1 MSVMRTS
8 PKIKIFIPTN
18 ETGGVMVLDRI
29 KGMHNELVAWRQEL
43 HSIPE
48 LGFET
53 KKTAT
58 FVKKKLE
65 EFGVDEIEYGLA
77 KNGVVALINGKQNGP
92 SVGLRADMD
101 ALPIIEVNKLPYRSK
116 NKGNMH
122 ACGHDGHTAMLLGA
136 AKYLCE
142 TRNFSGTA
150 VLIFQ
155 PAEEGHGGAKVMLD
169 EGLFEKHNVNEV
181 YAIHNMPGI
190 EKGKF
195 AINEGAMMAAA
206 DTFFIKIKGSGAHG
220 AYPHE
225 GVDPI
230 VIAAQVVQSLYSII
244 SREIP
249 SHKNVVMS
257 VTQINA
263 GTASNIIPE
272 TVDIVGTVRTLDI
285 EDATFVEKRINQITQ
300 NIAKANNG
308 SAKVTYEY
316 GYPATIN
323 DPKKVVTSAEVA
335 SSIVGSEM
343 VKLNIPVN
351 MASEDFSYMLNVKP
365 GAYVFLGQGDTP
377 GLHHPEYD
385 FDDDISTIGASW
397 YASMVERIL
406 K

>member
-1 MSVMRTS
+1 M
-8 PKIKIFIPTN
+8 I
-18 ETGGVMVLDRI
+18 LDRI
-29 KGMHNELVAWRQEL
+29 KGMHNELVAWRQKL
-43 HSIPE
+43 HMIPE
-48 LGFET
+48 LGFDTEET
-53 KKTAT
+53 AA

-65 EFGVDEIEYGLA
+65 EFGVDKVEVGLA
-77 KNGVVALINGKQNGP
+77 KNGVVALIHGKNEGP
-92 SVGLRADMD
+92 CIGLRADMD
-101 ALPIIEVNKLPYRSK
+101 ALPIMEVNDLPHKSQNEGK
-116 NKGNMH
+116 MH
-122 ACGHDGHTAMLLGA
+122 ACGHDGHTTMLLGA

-169 EGLFEKHNVNEV
+169 EGLFKRYNVSEV

-190 EKGKF
+190 KKGKF
-195 AINEGAMMAAA
+195 AINRGAMMAAA
-206 DTFFIKIKGSGAHG
+206 DTFFITIKGTGAHG

-230 VIAAQVVQSLYSII
+230 ITAAQIVQALYSII
-244 SREIP
+244 SREIAP
-249 SHKNVVMS
+249 HKNVVMS
-257 VTQINA
+257 ITQINA

-285 EDATFVEKRINQITQ
+285 EDAKLVERRIKEISQ
-300 NIAKANNG
+300 NMAQANNG
-308 SAKVTYEY
+308 TAEINYEY

-323 DPKKVVTSAEVA
+323 DPKKAIVSAEVA
-335 SSIVGSEM
+335 SSIVGAEM
-343 VKLNIPVN
+343 VELDIPIN
-351 MASEDFSYMLNVKP
+351 MASEDFSYMLNLRP

-385 FDDDISTIGASW
+385 FDDDISPIGASW
-397 YASMVERIL
+397 YASMIESNL

>member
-1 MSVMRTS
+1 M
-8 PKIKIFIPTN
+8 I
-18 ETGGVMVLDRI
+18 LDRI
-29 KGMHNELVAWRQEL
+29 KGMHNELVAWRQKL
-43 HSIPE
+43 HMIPE
-48 LGFET
+48 LGFDTEET
-53 KKTAT
+53 AA

-65 EFGVDEIEYGLA
+65 EFGVDKVEVGLA
-77 KNGVVALINGKQNGP
+77 RNGVVALIHGKNEGP
-92 SVGLRADMD
+92 CIGLRADMD
-101 ALPIIEVNKLPYRSK
+101 ALPIMEVNDLPHKSQNDGK
-116 NKGNMH
+116 MH
-122 ACGHDGHTAMLLGA
+122 ACGHDGHTTMLLGA

-169 EGLFEKHNVNEV
+169 EGLFKRYNVSEV

-190 EKGKF
+190 KKGKF
-195 AINEGAMMAAA
+195 AINRGAMMAAA
-206 DTFFIKIKGSGAHG
+206 DTFFITIKGTGAHG

-230 VIAAQVVQSLYSII
+230 ITAAQIVQALYSII
-244 SREIP
+244 SREIAP
-249 SHKNVVMS
+249 HKNVVMS
-257 VTQINA
+257 ITQINA

-285 EDATFVEKRINQITQ
+285 EDAKLVERRIKEISQ
-300 NIAKANNG
+300 NMAQANNG
-308 SAKVTYEY
+308 TAEINYEY

-323 DPKKVVTSAEVA
+323 DPKKAIVSAEVA
-335 SSIVGSEM
+335 SSIVGTEM
-343 VKLNIPVN
+343 VELDIPIN
-351 MASEDFSYMLNVKP
+351 MASEDFSYMLNLRP

-385 FDDDISTIGASW
+385 FDDDISPIGASW
-397 YASMVERIL
+397 YASMIESNL

>member
-1 MSVMRTS
+1 M
-8 PKIKIFIPTN
+8 I
-18 ETGGVMVLDRI
+18 LDRI
-29 KGMHNELVAWRQEL
+29 KGMHNELVAWRQKL
-43 HSIPE
+43 HMIPE
-48 LGFET
+48 LGFDTKET
-53 KKTAT
+53 AA

-65 EFGVDEIEYGLA
+65 EFGVDKVEVGLA
-77 KNGVVALINGKQNGP
+77 KNGVVALIHGKNEGP
-92 SVGLRADMD
+92 CIGLRADMD
-101 ALPIIEVNKLPYRSK
+101 ALPIMEVNDLPHKSRNEGK
-116 NKGNMH
+116 MH
-122 ACGHDGHTAMLLGA
+122 ACGHDGHTTMLLGA

-169 EGLFEKHNVNEV
+169 EGLFKRYNVSEV

-190 EKGKF
+190 KKGKF
-195 AINEGAMMAAA
+195 AINRGAMMAAA
-206 DTFFIKIKGSGAHG
+206 DTFFITIKGTGAHG

-230 VIAAQVVQSLYSII
+230 ITAAQIVQALYSII
-244 SREIP
+244 SREIAP
-249 SHKNVVMS
+249 HKNVVMS
-257 VTQINA
+257 ITQINA

-285 EDATFVEKRINQITQ
+285 EDAKLVERRIKEISQ
-300 NIAKANNG
+300 NMAQANNG
-308 SAKVTYEY
+308 TAEINYEY

-323 DPKKVVTSAEVA
+323 DPKKAIVSAEVA
-335 SSIVGSEM
+335 SSIVGAEM
-343 VKLNIPVN
+343 VELDIPIN
-351 MASEDFSYMLNVKP
+351 MASEDFSYMLNLRP

-385 FDDDISTIGASW
+385 FDDDISPIGASW
-397 YASMVERIL
+397 YASMIESNL

>member
-1 MSVMRTS
+1 
-8 PKIKIFIPTN
+8 
-18 ETGGVMVLDRI
+18 
-29 KGMHNELVAWRQEL
+29 
-43 HSIPE
+43 
-48 LGFET
+48 
-53 KKTAT
+53 
-58 FVKKKLE
+58 
-65 EFGVDEIEYGLA
+65 
-77 KNGVVALINGKQNGP
+77 
-92 SVGLRADMD
+92 
-101 ALPIIEVNKLPYRSK
+101 
-116 NKGNMH
+116 
-122 ACGHDGHTAMLLGA
+122 MLLGA

-169 EGLFEKHNVNEV
+169 EGLFNKHNVNEV

-195 AINEGAMMAAA
+195 AINEGPMMAAA
-206 DTFFIKIKGSGAHG
+206 DTFFIKIKGRGAHG

-230 VIAAQVVQSLYSII
+230 VIAAQIVQNIYLII

-272 TVDIVGTVRTLDI
+272 TVDIVGTVRTLDV
-285 EDATFVEKRINQITQ
+285 EDAKLVEKRIKEISQ
-300 NIAKANNG
+300 NIAQANNG
-308 SAKVTYEY
+308 STKTTYEY

-323 DPKKVVTSAEVA
+323 DSKKATISAEVA

-343 VKLNIPVN
+343 VEINIPVN
-351 MASEDFSYMLNVKP
+351 MASEDFSYMLNMRP

-385 FDDDISTIGASW
+385 FDDDISPIGASW
-397 YASMVERIL
+397 YASMVERVL

>member
-1 MSVMRTS
+1 M
-8 PKIKIFIPTN
+8 I
-18 ETGGVMVLDRI
+18 LDRI
-29 KGMHNELVAWRQEL
+29 KSMHNELVAWRQEL
-43 HSIPE
+43 HTIPE

-53 KKTAT
+53 KKTAA

-65 EFGVDEIEYGLA
+65 DFGVDDIEYGIA
-77 KNGVVALINGKQNGP
+77 ENGIVAVIHGKNRGP
-92 SVGLRADMD
+92 SIGLRADMD
-101 ALPIIEVNKLPYRSK
+101 GLPITEVNDLPYRSK
-116 NKGNMH
+116 ILGNMH
-122 ACGHDGHTAMLLGA
+122 ACGHDGHTTMLLGA

-155 PAEEGHGGAKVMLD
+155 PAEEGQGGAKVMLD
-169 EGLFEKHNVNEV
+169 EGLFDKYDVSEV

-190 EKGKF
+190 KKGGF

-206 DTFFIKIKGSGAHG
+206 DTFFIEVKGIGAHG

-225 GVDPI
+225 GIDPI
-230 VIAAQVVQSLYSII
+230 VTAAQIVQGLYSII
-244 SREIP
+244 SREIA

-272 TVDIVGTVRTLDI
+272 TVNMVGTVRTLDI
-285 EDATFVEKRINQITQ
+285 EDARLVERRITEISQ
-300 NIAKANNG
+300 NIAVANNG
-308 SAKVTYEY
+308 SAEIRYEY

-323 DPKKVVTSAEVA
+323 DPSKAMVSAEVA
-335 SSIVGSEM
+335 SSLVGSDM
-343 VKLNIPVN
+343 VELNIPVN
-351 MASEDFSYMLNVKP
+351 MASEDFSYMLNLKP
-365 GAYVFLGQGDTP
+365 GAYVFLGQGNTH

-385 FDDDISTIGASW
+385 FDDDISPIGASW
-397 YASMVERIL
+397 YANMVESAL

>member
-1 MSVMRTS
+1 M
-8 PKIKIFIPTN
+8 ILN
-18 ETGGVMVLDRI
+18 RI
-29 KGMHNELVAWRQEL
+29 KGMHNELVTWRQTL
-43 HSIPE
+43 HKIPE
-48 LGFET
+48 LGFDTEET
-53 KKTAT
+53 AA

-65 EFGVDEIEYGLA
+65 DFGVDKIEAGLA
-77 KNGVVALINGKQNGP
+77 KNGVVALIHGKNEGP
-92 SVGLRADMD
+92 YIGLRADMD
-101 ALPIIEVNKLPYRSK
+101 ALPITEVNDLPHKSQNDGK
-116 NKGNMH
+116 MH
-122 ACGHDGHTAMLLGA
+122 ACGHDGHTTMLLGA

-155 PAEEGHGGAKVMLD
+155 PAEEGQGGAKVMLD
-169 EGLFEKHNVNEV
+169 EGLFQRYNVSEV

-195 AINEGAMMAAA
+195 AINESAMMAAA
-206 DTFFIKIKGSGAHG
+206 DTFFITIKGRGAHG

-230 VIAAQVVQSLYSII
+230 IIAAQVVQNLYSII

-249 SHKNVVMS
+249 SYKNVVMS

-272 TVDIVGTVRTLDI
+272 TVDIIGTVRTLDV
-285 EDATFVEKRINQITQ
+285 EDAKLVEKRIKEISQ

-308 SAKVTYEY
+308 SAKITYEY

-323 DPKKVVTSAEVA
+323 DSKKAIISADVA

-343 VKLNIPVN
+343 VELNIPVN
-351 MASEDFSYMLNVKP
+351 MASEDFSYMLNKRP
-365 GAYVFLGQGDTP
+365 GAYIFLGQGDTP

-385 FDDDISTIGASW
+385 FDDDISPIGASW
-397 YASMVERIL
+397 YASMVESVL

>member
-1 MSVMRTS
+1 M
-8 PKIKIFIPTN
+8 I
-18 ETGGVMVLDRI
+18 LDRI
-29 KGMHNELVAWRQEL
+29 KGMHNELVAWRQKL
-43 HSIPE
+43 HMIPE
-48 LGFET
+48 LGFDTKET
-53 KKTAT
+53 AA

-65 EFGVDEIEYGLA
+65 EFGVDKVEVGLA
-77 KNGVVALINGKQNGP
+77 KNGVVALIHGKNEGP
-92 SVGLRADMD
+92 CIGLRADMD
-101 ALPIIEVNKLPYRSK
+101 ALPITEVNDLPHKSQNEGK
-116 NKGNMH
+116 MH
-122 ACGHDGHTAMLLGA
+122 ACGHDGHTTMLLGA

-169 EGLFEKHNVNEV
+169 EGLFKRYNVSEV

-190 EKGKF
+190 KKGKF
-195 AINEGAMMAAA
+195 AINRGAMMAAA
-206 DTFFIKIKGSGAHG
+206 DTFFITIKGTGAHG

-230 VIAAQVVQSLYSII
+230 ITAAQIVQALYSII
-244 SREIP
+244 SREIAP
-249 SHKNVVMS
+249 HKNVVMS

-272 TVDIVGTVRTLDI
+272 TVDVVGTVRTLDI
-285 EDATFVEKRINQITQ
+285 EDAKLVERRIKEISQ
-300 NIAKANNG
+300 NMAQANNG
-308 SAKVTYEY
+308 TAEINYEY

-323 DPKKVVTSAEVA
+323 DPKKAIVSAEVA
-335 SSIVGSEM
+335 SSIVGAEM
-343 VKLNIPVN
+343 VELDIPIN
-351 MASEDFSYMLNVKP
+351 MASEDFSYMLNLRP

-385 FDDDISTIGASW
+385 FDDDISPIGASW
-397 YASMVERIL
+397 YASMIESNL

>member
-1 MSVMRTS
+1 M
-8 PKIKIFIPTN
+8 I
-18 ETGGVMVLDRI
+18 LDRI
-29 KGMHNELVAWRQEL
+29 KGMHNELVAWRQKL
-43 HSIPE
+43 HMIPE
-48 LGFET
+48 LGFDTEET
-53 KKTAT
+53 AA

-65 EFGVDEIEYGLA
+65 EFGVDKVEVGLA
-77 KNGVVALINGKQNGP
+77 KNGVVALIHGKNEGP
-92 SVGLRADMD
+92 CIGLRADMD
-101 ALPIIEVNKLPYRSK
+101 ALPIMEVNDLPHKSQNEGK
-116 NKGNMH
+116 MH
-122 ACGHDGHTAMLLGA
+122 ACGHDGHTTMLLGA

-169 EGLFEKHNVNEV
+169 EGLFKRYNVSEV

-190 EKGKF
+190 KKGKF
-195 AINEGAMMAAA
+195 AINRGAMMAAA
-206 DTFFIKIKGSGAHG
+206 DTFFITIKGTGAHG

-230 VIAAQVVQSLYSII
+230 ITAAQIVQALYSII
-244 SREIP
+244 SREIA

-272 TVDIVGTVRTLDI
+272 TVDIVGTVRTLDV
-285 EDATFVEKRINQITQ
+285 EDAKLVERRIKEISQ
-300 NIAKANNG
+300 NMAQANNG
-308 SAKVTYEY
+308 TAEINYEY

-323 DPKKVVTSAEVA
+323 DPKKAIVSAEVA
-335 SSIVGSEM
+335 TSIVGTEM
-343 VKLNIPVN
+343 VELDIPIN
-351 MASEDFSYMLNVKP
+351 MASEDFSYMLNLRP

-397 YASMVERIL
+397 YASMIESNL

>member
-1 MSVMRTS
+1 M
-8 PKIKIFIPTN
+8 I
-18 ETGGVMVLDRI
+18 LDRI
-29 KGMHNELVAWRQEL
+29 KGMHNELVAWRQKL
-43 HSIPE
+43 HMIPE
-48 LGFET
+48 LGFDTEET
-53 KKTAT
+53 AA

-65 EFGVDEIEYGLA
+65 EFGVDKVEVGLA
-77 KNGVVALINGKQNGP
+77 KNGVVALIHGKNEGP
-92 SVGLRADMD
+92 CIGLRADMD
-101 ALPIIEVNKLPYRSK
+101 ALPIMEVNDLPHKSQNDGK
-116 NKGNMH
+116 MH
-122 ACGHDGHTAMLLGA
+122 ACGHDGHTTMLLGA

-169 EGLFEKHNVNEV
+169 EGLFKRYDVSEV

-190 EKGKF
+190 KKGKF
-195 AINEGAMMAAA
+195 AINRGAMMAAA
-206 DTFFIKIKGSGAHG
+206 DTFFITIKGTGAHG

-230 VIAAQVVQSLYSII
+230 ITAAQIVQALYSII
-244 SREIP
+244 SREIAP
-249 SHKNVVMS
+249 HKNVVMS
-257 VTQINA
+257 ITQINA

-285 EDATFVEKRINQITQ
+285 EDAKLVERRIKEISQ
-300 NIAKANNG
+300 NMAQANNG
-308 SAKVTYEY
+308 TAEINYEY

-323 DPKKVVTSAEVA
+323 DPKKAIVSAEVA
-335 SSIVGSEM
+335 SSIVGAEM
-343 VKLNIPVN
+343 VELDIPIN
-351 MASEDFSYMLNVKP
+351 MASEDFSYMLNLRP

-385 FDDDISTIGASW
+385 FDDDISPIGASW
-397 YASMVERIL
+397 YASMIESNL